1 MAAAYAIV
9 KTIDAS
15 VHTTKG
21 FFYDFRGGSSIGDFM
36 GVYEL
41 LAVLGFLTWG
51 LLISI
56 VGYVEAAFMWQKFD
70 DMQAANIPMT
80 QIHGYKFLALG
91 FIVGVGAWISGLA
104 LGDSCAELLGFFD
117 NYNVKKEGR
126 EKDADEDDEAGTA
139 LTYDLSY
146 HIVTSLY
153 TYFVVSVIALGSFI
167 FGFVFLGE

>member
-1 MAAAYAIV
+1 
-9 KTIDAS
+9 
-15 VHTTKG
+15 
-21 FFYDFRGGSSIGDFM
+21 M

-139 LTYDLSY
+139 LTYDLSHTTSSPPSTPTSSY
-146 HIVTSLY
+146 QSLPSDPSSSDSYSLVT
-153 TYFVVSVIALGSFI
+153 
-167 FGFVFLGE
+167 EERQE